1 MTDISAVVQLQETV
15 LQATIGSTD
24 PGSGTD
30 LTLGAS
36 VADVLSLAGQ
46 QLNAEGPAG
55 DVLLFW
61 DASAGKLTYLNLADG
76 LSITGTNL
84 TVTATGTGTVTSVN
98 ISPPAAGITVSGGP
112 ITSSGSITLA
122 LANDLAA
129 VEGLSGTG
137 IVRRTAADTWS
148 AGTAV
153 DLSSEVTGQLPYTS
167 LAGAPNLSL
176 KADLI
181 GGVIPTSQ
189 LPSLAITEFL
199 GTAANQAAMLTFSGQ
214 RGDWCIRTDAGANG
228 GTWVLVVDG
237 GSSLAHW
244 QRLGYPIAPVSSVNS
259 QTGNVVLGFGDV
271 GAAPADQGVTNGNN
285 HNHDGDDGAQIAY
298 NSLLGLPSIPSTYA
312 DLGPIGDGIIF
323 TISNR
328 GETATPSTNYDE
340 SLPLSFAV
348 TITKVTFITHIDNT
362 GSSTT
367 TLSAYKRTAAGTK
380 TSLLSANATLV
391 SGASVVVASLSA
403 TAGVLS
409 LAAGDRL
416 GVDLVGLG
424 TGASG
429 IKCIIEYT
437 RSAV

>member
-1 MTDISAVVQLQETV
+1 VTDISAVVQLQETV

-298 NSLLGLPSIPSTYA
+298 NSLLGLPGVVSPSSDGLAPARSFSTITYGA
-312 DLGPIGDGIIF
+312 TVALDFASLDAQYR
-323 TISNR
+323 TISLTGNLVLTTSNLANGR
-328 GETATPSTNYDE
+328 TLVIRLVADANQRT
-340 SLPLSFAV
+340 L
-348 TITKVTFITHIDNT
+348 TFPTDWKF
-362 GSSTT
+362 
-367 TLSAYKRTAAGTK
+367 LGTK
-380 TSLLSANATLV
+380 PANIA
-391 SGASVVVASLSA
+391 ASKV
-403 TAGVLS
+403 GVLS
-409 LAAGDRL
+409 ITAFGTTNAYVVAA
-416 GVDLVGLG
+416 
-424 TGASG
+424 
-429 IKCIIEYT
+429 Y
-437 RSAV
+437 AVQS

>member
-1 MTDISAVVQLQETV
+1 
-15 LQATIGSTD
+15 
-24 PGSGTD
+24 
-30 LTLGAS
+30 
-36 VADVLSLAGQ
+36 
-46 QLNAEGPAG
+46 
-55 DVLLFW
+55 VLLFW

-298 NSLLGLPSIPSTYA
+298 NSLLGLPGVVSPSSDGLAPARSFSTITYGA
-312 DLGPIGDGIIF
+312 TVALDFASLDAQYR
-323 TISNR
+323 TISLTGNLVLTTSNLANGR
-328 GETATPSTNYDE
+328 TLVIRLVADANQRT
-340 SLPLSFAV
+340 L
-348 TITKVTFITHIDNT
+348 TFPTDWKF
-362 GSSTT
+362 
-367 TLSAYKRTAAGTK
+367 LGTK
-380 TSLLSANATLV
+380 PANIA
-391 SGASVVVASLSA
+391 ASKV
-403 TAGVLS
+403 GVLS
-409 LAAGDRL
+409 ITAFGTTNAYVVAA
-416 GVDLVGLG
+416 
-424 TGASG
+424 
-429 IKCIIEYT
+429 Y
-437 RSAV
+437 AVQS

>member
-129 VEGLSGTG
+129 VEGLNTTG
-137 IVRRTAADTWS
+137 IVRRTATNTWS

-153 DLSSEVTGQLPYTS
+153 DLSSEVMGQLPYTS
-167 LAGAPNLSL
+167 LSGSPNLSL
-176 KADLI
+176 KADLV
-181 GGVIPTSQ
+181 GGLVPTSQ
-189 LPSLAITEFL
+189 IPSIAVVEYL
-199 GTAANQAAMLTFSGQ
+199 GQAANQSAMLALRGQ
-214 RGDWCIRTDAGANG
+214 SGDWCIRTDSSTEWVIVANNGASLSDWIQLPNG
-228 GTWVLVVDG
+228 I
-237 GSSLAHW
+237 S
-244 QRLGYPIAPVSSVNS
+244 PVSSING
-259 QTGNVVLGFGDV
+259 QTG
-271 GAAPADQGVTNGNN
+271 
-285 HNHDGDDGAQIAY
+285 
-298 NSLLGLPSIPSTYA
+298 
-312 DLGPIGDGIIF
+312 
-323 TISNR
+323 
-328 GETATPSTNYDE
+328 
-340 SLPLSFAV
+340 AV
-348 TITKVTFITHIDNT
+348 T
-362 GSSTT
+362 
-367 TLSAYKRTAAGTK
+367 
-380 TSLLSANATLV
+380 
-391 SGASVVVASLSA
+391 
-403 TAGVLS
+403 
-409 LAAGDRL
+409 
-416 GVDLVGLG
+416 LG
-424 TGASG
+424 TGDLLETGGNLYFTAARAIGAALTGFAAGAGTVTAADSILQALQKIVGTIADMAADAAQTLTNKTLGNLRESVFTITDAVGFEINPLNGPLQRVTLGANRTPVFTFLDGQSMKLKINFSTFALTYTGTGGPVVWVGGTVPAAPSSGWLHVEFWREGDVLHGGLVGSTAS
-429 IKCIIEYT
+429 
-437 RSAV
+437 

>member
-298 NSLLGLPSIPSTYA
+298 NSLLGLPGVVSPSSDGLAPARSFSTITYGA
-312 DLGPIGDGIIF
+312 TVALDFASLDAQYR
-323 TISNR
+323 TISLTGNLVLTTSNLANGR
-328 GETATPSTNYDE
+328 TLVIRLVADANQRT
-340 SLPLSFAV
+340 L
-348 TITKVTFITHIDNT
+348 TFPTDWKF
-362 GSSTT
+362 
-367 TLSAYKRTAAGTK
+367 LGTK
-380 TSLLSANATLV
+380 PANIA
-391 SGASVVVASLSA
+391 ASKV
-403 TAGVLS
+403 GVLS
-409 LAAGDRL
+409 ITAFGTTNAYVVAA
-416 GVDLVGLG
+416 
-424 TGASG
+424 
-429 IKCIIEYT
+429 Y
-437 RSAV
+437 AVQS